1 MRKIFIV
8 LVLPGFLLA
17 CNNSKETAKEDATV
31 KSAADSTGQKGT
43 PPAEFADSKY
53 MDWGKKHQME
63 FQNGDIDAWVGQFAD
78 NVVYL
83 WSAGDSLA
91 GKEAVTK
98 YWKDRR
104 ANVIQ
109 DIKFTDDIWLP
120 IKVNKSQTAN
130 DIPGVWLLS
139 WYQVHS
145 TYKTGKSLVFG
156 VHNVMH
162 FNDKDQVDRV
172 VQYMDRAP
180 INAATMKAK

>member
-31 KSAADSTGQKGT
+31 KSATDSTGQKET

-63 FQNGDIDAWVGQFAD
+63 FQNGDIDAWVSQFAD

-83 WSAGDSLA
+83 WSAGDSLT

-98 YWKDRR
+98 YWKERR
-104 ANVIQ
+104 GNVIK

-139 WYQVHS
+139 WYQVHA
-145 TYKTGKSLVFG
+145 TYNTGKSLEFG

-172 VQYMDRAP
+172 VQYIDRAP